1 LFDFIIKVPRFLE
14 LLQNNLHL
22 SFIEAFSHSLLLS
35 FVMKISACLALVAVA
50 IAAVDARPARPHSSA
65 ASSAVSS
72 TTAAPSSAP
81 KHSTMSVPLKANPHF
96 KKNAKGAVLKA
107 INKYKKY
114 QTASSHNVL
123 ASTGGVNM
131 TDYQND
137 VMYYGEVTVGTP
149 GQTFKLDFD
158 TGSSDLW
165 FGMLKHFFPLS
176 MAGRE

>member
-1 LFDFIIKVPRFLE
+1 LE

-65 ASSAVSS
+65 ASSAV
-72 TTAAPSSAP
+72 SAP

-176 MAGRE
+176 MTGRD